1 MNNIRRFLLVISA
14 LLAMQAYAQ
23 EEAKAF
29 RFGYL
34 SYEGAIQS
42 MPDYAIV
49 QKKMKELQ
57 EQYQAETLRVEDEFN
72 RKYEDFLEG
81 QREFPRTILQKRQT
95 ALRELM
101 EKNIQFKEQ
110 GRQELA
116 DAEREALAPLRIRL
130 IELLS
135 TIGRE
140 KGFAFIY
147 DTDTKALPFLNI
159 DFGEDINQLV
169 QDALK

>member
-1 MNNIRRFLLVISA
+1 MLL
-14 LLAMQAYAQ
+14 LEL
-23 EEAKAF
+23 EADLEQLVK
-29 RFGYL
+29 
-34 SYEGAIQS
+34 
-42 MPDYAIV
+42 DYASQMSEEDMAAIIQQV
-49 QKKMKELQ
+49 MGSFSQEDIQKLVKQRKEAA
-57 EQYQAETLRVEDEFN
+57 EQFVA
-72 RKYEDFLEG
+72 
-81 QREFPRTILQKRQT
+81 
-95 ALRELM
+95 A
-101 EKNIQFKEQ
+101 

>member
-1 MNNIRRFLLVISA
+1 MKRLAIIIFFIGVFLGISA
-14 LLAMQAYAQ
+14 Q
-23 EEAKAF
+23 ENTF

-49 QKKMKELQ
+49 QKKMKALQ

-72 RKYEDFLEG
+72 RKYEDFLDG

-95 ALRELM
+95 ELQELM

-147 DTDTKALPFLNI
+147 DTDTKALPFLNT